1 MSPSSYVPP
10 PADSV
15 RVWRGFRLSSFEP
28 AKFYLDLG
36 SIFIPVTVQIQRL
49 FHLAAYLPAVLPPT
63 RPHGLPDEI
72 ALVFYRTQLDYTNA
86 SLAAGGRAYSLL
98 HSAVFNLAPG
108 GSLSGFPSAFAG
120 SLAQEAPV
128 HLFPEPVDWQAG
140 FAQVFV
146 GARRPATDPDLFLNG
161 VQAFCQSATQNRP
174 QGLEAAIVVV
184 ARDYLLCWEHWP
196 NATAAQNSRIG
207 DLTQTSSEVM
217 FETYAPIA
225 VPTELDG
232 AWPGLQVTGGE
243 ALNAQFD
250 RLA

>member
-15 RVWRGFRLSSFEP
+15 RVWRGFRLPSLEP

-49 FHLAAYLPAVLPPT
+49 FHLAAYLPAVLPPV
-63 RPHGLPDEI
+63 RPDGLPDEI
-72 ALVFYRTQLDYTNA
+72 ALVFYRTQQDYTNA
-86 SLAAGGRAYSLL
+86 ALAAGGRAYSLL

-108 GSLSGFPSAFAG
+108 GSLSGFPTAFAG
-120 SLAQEAPV
+120 NSAREQPV
-128 HLFPEPVDWQAG
+128 HLFPESVDWQTG

-146 GARRPATDPDLFLNG
+146 GARRASTDPDLFLKG
-161 VQAFCQSATQNRP
+161 AQTFCQSLIQNRP

-184 ARDYLLCWEHWP
+184 ASDYLLFWEHWP
-196 NATAAQNSRIG
+196 DATVAQTSRIG
-207 DLTQTSSEVM
+207 ELTQTASEVM
-217 FETYAPIA
+217 FEIYTPTA
-225 VPTELDG
+225 VPTALDG

-250 RLA
+250 RLT